1 MTLPKQANVV
11 TERNLCKAV
20 IAKMAPWHFQATADW
35 RERKKMAKN
44 IFLPTSEFGK
54 SKMFL
59 FWLNTSSSGL
69 DCLQSSWGWFNP
81 FYQMAVLNLLRWV
94 MGSQAGMERFCPA
107 QLRISYSH
115 SSFSHH
121 TTVSNLLQVTRAI
134 VTTEKSAIHVSN
146 VFRRRTNGFF

>member
-44 IFLPTSEFGK
+44 IFLPTSEFGR

-59 FWLNTSSSGL
+59 FWLNTSSTGF

-81 FYQMAVLNLLRWV
+81 FYQMAVLNLLRWA
-94 MGSQAGMERFCPA
+94 MGSQESGKVLPCPA
-107 QLRISYSH
+107 PYLLLSP
-115 SSFSHH
+115 SFSHH

-134 VTTEKSAIHVSN
+134 VTTEKSANHVSN